1 MRFSLPYIPRWKR
14 NLYIISLGVFIAQIG
29 FSTITPFL
37 SIFIVE
43 LGLTANISL
52 WSGLI
57 FSVNSLASG
66 IMSPVWGSL
75 SDRQGKKP
83 MLARAGIGMGI
94 TYILMSQ
101 VQNHLQLFA
110 LRGINGLLSGY
121 TPAAITLVA
130 AQSRPDNLNYSM
142 AIIQVASAT
151 GTIMGP
157 LVGGVS
163 AKSFGI
169 RGSMVLT
176 GILLIIAALLP
187 YVAHIDEE
195 VSNKRKTSFL
205 KDMSEAF
212 KNRELVK
219 LLGVWLLIQ
228 AALQT
233 VYPTL
238 ALFIGELEPNNVE
251 LYTGV
256 ILSIMG
262 VSTALGAPLITRLKK
277 PTNSIFKWSLF
288 LCAIFTAFQG
298 LSTSIVML
306 GFIRFIFGFVNSSV
320 TVSGNVLIANCSDPE
335 NQGRTFG
342 ILNGVMAIG
351 LVFGPILG
359 GFLGDHFGTSAP
371 FFASAGIFVVGFI
384 LSSFVNEPEKME
396 QEGSL

>member
-1 MRFSLPYIPRWKR
+1 
-14 NLYIISLGVFIAQIG
+14 
-29 FSTITPFL
+29 
-37 SIFIVE
+37 
-43 LGLTANISL
+43 
-52 WSGLI
+52 
-57 FSVNSLASG
+57 
-66 IMSPVWGSL
+66 
-75 SDRQGKKP
+75 

-94 TYILMSQ
+94 TYMLMSR

-157 LVGGVS
+157 LVGGIS

-169 RGSMVLT
+169 RGSMILT
-176 GILLIIAALLP
+176 GVLLIIAALLP
-187 YVAHIDEE
+187 YIAHIDEQ
-195 VSNKRKTSFL
+195 VSNKQKTSLL

-219 LLGVWLLIQ
+219 LLIVWLLIQ

-251 LYTGV
+251 LYTGI

-262 VSTALGAPLITRLKK
+262 ISTALGAPLITHLKK
-277 PTNSIFKWSLF
+277 PTNLIFKWSLF
-288 LCAIFTAFQG
+288 LCAIFTALQG
-298 LSTSIVML
+298 LSTSIAML
-306 GFIRFIFGFVNSSV
+306 GFVRFIFGFVNSSV
-320 TVSGNVLIANCSDPE
+320 TVSGNVLIANCSDPK

-359 GFLGDHFGTSAP
+359 GFLGDNFGASAP
-371 FFASAGIFVVGFI
+371 FFGSAGIFAAGFI
-384 LSSFVNEPEKME
+384 LSSFVSNPEKTK
-396 QEGSL
+396 QEGDL